1 MKKHCKYCGEFEVT
15 PDENFCPKCGTPFME
30 EETVTDLTNNPLP
43 SSGQPT
49 TIQQDNRI
57 HKGDKV
63 TIGGDNF
70 NAQNVDNRT
79 VTNTSNTTINNINN
93 IVDEG
98 RKVVQ
103 CELSGKTVQIIDTVV
118 CPKCKRRIS
127 KEYYVENALM
137 CRECYQK
144 RISEGQ
150 KAGIPPLAPG
160 NNMTSTET
168 TGSTKTA
175 VEPIDPN
182 TTSKPVNKG
191 LLIYGGIAVGVA
203 LIAGLIFWGNGRDDS
218 KSEPDLK
225 PVEMQQTPPQKET
238 PSATTVQPNLETT
251 SRGASKTTEKAEK
264 TVETPKPTPSQLE
277 LGQKA
282 YAAGEYTK
290 ASLYLEKALQ
300 GGKAE
305 AAYYLGMMYKQGKGV
320 TKNVRKSFSYMK
332 QAAEGG
338 ASDAFY
344 ELAEMYRLGQ
354 GTESNRTLAK
364 KWYEET
370 ITSNALNADKA
381 EKALSRYR

>member
-30 EETVTDLTNNPLP
+30 EETVTDLANNPLP

-144 RISEGQ
+144 RISE
-150 KAGIPPLAPG
+150 
-160 NNMTSTET
+160 
-168 TGSTKTA
+168 
-175 VEPIDPN
+175 VDPN

-191 LLIYGGIAVGVA
+191 LLIYGSIAVGVA

-225 PVEMQQTPPQKET
+225 PVEMQQAPPQKET
-238 PSATTVQPNLETT
+238 PPATTVQPNLETT